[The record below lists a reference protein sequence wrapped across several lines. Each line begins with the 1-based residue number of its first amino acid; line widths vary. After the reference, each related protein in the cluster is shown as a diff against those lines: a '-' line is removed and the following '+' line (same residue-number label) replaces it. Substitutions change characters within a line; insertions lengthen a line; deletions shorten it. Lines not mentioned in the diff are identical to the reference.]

1 MVKFNNELV
10 EKVCEQI
17 LTKEENRLKI
27 IHRSVLGP
35 LIVPTC
41 KEYLESCKQELIG
54 LYEAIEQT
62 KKVITLGELA
72 IKLEAELK
80 DEE

>member
-1 MVKFNNELV
+1 MLKFNNELV

-27 IHRSVLGP
+27 IYRSVLGP
-35 LIVPTC
+35 AVVPTYN
-41 KEYLESCKQELIG
+41 EYLELCKQELTE

-72 IKLEAELK
+72 IELGAKLK